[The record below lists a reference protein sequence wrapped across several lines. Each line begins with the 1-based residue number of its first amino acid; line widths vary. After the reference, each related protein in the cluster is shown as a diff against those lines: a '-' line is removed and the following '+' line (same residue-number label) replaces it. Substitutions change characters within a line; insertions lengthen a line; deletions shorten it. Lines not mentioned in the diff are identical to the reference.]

1 MKLRTRIRHARTG
14 IGPDGPVPKGI
25 PNRNI
30 STQSPNKSPAG
41 SRKRFRPGFMPN
53 SGLQPGLRASLR
65 LWLGAG
71 VRFL

>member
-1 MKLRTRIRHARTG
+1 MKLRSGFRHRRTG
-14 IGPDGPVPKGI
+14 IEPEGLVPKGI

-41 SRKRFRPGFMPN
+41 SRKRFRPGFMRN
-53 SGLQPGLRASLR
+53 SGLQPGPRASLR